1 MADIQSYERVLKK
14 KDIGTKILMIV
25 IYALIAFVGLL
36 ALIKFGF
43 KPQIIVLIPLLLVAI
58 VKLTWR
64 YTQTEYEYSFLAGTA
79 TVSKIF
85 GNSSRRTVVELEIRS
100 IISLSVYDSKKMARI
115 ASEGGKKIINSLPHK
130 NCQNPCV
137 CVFEDDKK
145 EKIYLILDCDEL
157 TAKIFKFFAP
167 SATDRNIFDKL
178 TRSDVNNGGDLNA

>member
-14 KDIGTKILMIV
+14 KDIGAKILMIV
-25 IYALIAFVGLL
+25 IYVLIAFVGLL

-85 GNSSRRTVVELEIRS
+85 GNSSRRTVVEFEIRS
-100 IISLSVYDSKKMARI
+100 ILSLSAHDSRNTSKISADSEKKVLI
-115 ASEGGKKIINSLPHK
+115 AIPHK
-130 NCQNPCV
+130 GCVNPCM

-145 EKIYLILDCDEL
+145 KKTYLIIDCDEM

-178 TRSDVNNGGDLNA
+178 PRE